1 MEILEILLGQIP
13 EAMFCALFL
22 IYTKE
27 LRENKLIFT
36 IFMIVEYLL
45 LKYSF
50 PFNSWFH
57 ILYIALTFVTLK
69 VIYKEK
75 SQITDTFIMLMAYLV
90 IIIISVP
97 CFFLFKDNMIIA
109 NFINKTLLFTLLFI
123 FRNKT
128 KTLQKLYKNLWN
140 RPKVNTKIKSATFRS
155 LNIVILNI
163 TFVVINICM
172 AYAIFLRK

>member
-75 SQITDTFIMLMAYLV
+75 SQITDTFIMMMAYLV
-90 IIIISVP
+90 IIIIIIHLP
-97 CFFLFKDNMIIA
+97 ILFMNVISMLIM
-109 NFINKTLLFTLLFI
+109 
-123 FRNKT
+123 
-128 KTLQKLYKNLWN
+128 KLI
-140 RPKVNTKIKSATFRS
+140 RM
-155 LNIVILNI
+155 
-163 TFVVINICM
+163 VINIM
-172 AYAIFLRK
+172 MKQQVHYIIYHM